1 LDPLRGE
8 VWDARLPSVG
18 EHPVVILTVNPLIAR
33 LSSVSVA
40 VVTGTEGPDAT
51 HVLLGADAGLTKYPA
66 SFVNATDLHTISQ
79 ARLRR
84 RRGLLH
90 PAELA
95 RVEEGIR
102 LTLGL

>member
-8 VWDARLPSVG
+8 VWDARLTGVG
-18 EHPVVILTVNPLIAR
+18 EHPVVVLTVNPLISR
-33 LSSVSVA
+33 LSSVTVA
-40 VVTGTEGPDAT
+40 VVTGTEGPNST
-51 HVLLGADAGLTKYPA
+51 HVPLGTDAGLTRYDV
-66 SFVNATDLHTISQ
+66 SFVNATDIQTVAQ

-95 RVEEGIR
+95 RVEDAIR
-102 LTLGL
+102 ISLGL